1 MNKWTDVSNN
11 CKFWDFNLQCI
22 HPVLAFEGTEIN
34 FILYFSQIK
43 RNSRTIHSHLKSMN
57 SNINYENNV
66 YIIYTIDR
74 HRYCEVTGR
83 AGHLHT
89 GLVRQGRDRGGNL
102 SIPSAL
108 PQAQSAVLRPAE
120 NSGLRIRSTLI
131 CSFTQIAQIRAGNW
145 LICSLLKKLWL
156 KSYFWGVFCYKINTS
171 NLLIPSFLMSD
182 VSASLRSL
190 TKNEPCERIAQVAH
204 QKWATMSNLL
214 RSLMKNEWMSNSL
227 KKLWLKSYFLVR
239 FLYVKKTRAICS
251 FPLF

>member
-1 MNKWTDVSNN
+1 MKIIV
-11 CKFWDFNLQCI
+11 LYCI
-22 HPVLAFEGTEIN
+22 YNRQAPVLW
-34 FILYFSQIK
+34 SHWS
-43 RNSRTIHSHLKSMN
+43 SRPPP
-57 SNINYENNV
+57 
-66 YIIYTIDR
+66 
-74 HRYCEVTGR
+74 HRSCPPGQGQGWEPQHPQCPAPGPVGR
-83 AGHLHT
+83 T
-89 GLVRQGRDRGGNL
+89 PTCRKFR
-102 SIPSAL
+102 
-108 PQAQSAVLRPAE
+108 AE
-120 NSGLRIRSTLI
+120 NSLNAHLLIHSDRSNKSWELAHLL
-131 CSFTQIAQIRAGNW
+131 IAQKTLTKI
-145 LICSLLKKLWL
+145 I
-156 KSYFWGVFCYKINTS
+156 FWGVFCYKINTS